1 MACGVSGDRGSDRG
15 PKNDPP
21 KGSRKLGDWSP
32 GSLLLLRC
40 LVLGVLSCGGRPGWV
55 SLFYDVN
62 ALSNFVTDAERI
74 VGFNPYKMLVDFL
87 ADQIATLG
95 SSIEAHRVEVPEKI

>member
-21 KGSRKLGDWSP
+21 KVSRKLGDGSP

-40 LVLGVLSCGGRPGWV
+40 LVLGVLSWREFAALDIAFV
-55 SLFYDVN
+55 QFYMVLLLLGQVVQRKNRGDGADRHTGAAID
-62 ALSNFVTDAERI
+62 ALHGINV
-74 VGFNPYKMLVDFL
+74 
-87 ADQIATLG
+87 
-95 SSIEAHRVEVPEKI
+95 

>member
-74 VGFNPYKMLVDFL
+74 VGFNPYKVLVDFIGDL
-87 ADQIATLG
+87 ISD
-95 SSIEAHRVEVPEKI
+95 SSSRQEAGPVVVQKK